1 MNVIGHDYDSIQIA
15 LSAMRSQASLKSNR
29 PSDVWED
36 PAAARAKSDEEDL
49 GVRLIVRKLAPI
61 FIFRK
66 HVLCL
71 SNSVVDGRGARHS
84 TA

>member
-29 PSDVWED
+29 PGDIWED

-49 GVRLIVRKLAPI
+49 GVRLVVRELAPI
-61 FIFRK
+61 FIFRE
-66 HVLCL
+66 HVLSVSDL
-71 SNSVVDGRGARHS
+71 VVDGRGARHS